1 MMIGSRTLWSSW
13 QTSCSLTWH
22 HYYFLSRKRILQ
34 LHQYGFPNLIT
45 STWQT
50 LWPPCQ
56 RPQGLI
62 TTCPIRS
69 SHSSDSYVH
78 SSHYPFLWNAQI
90 QIQTLQDALQVKF
103 HFFGQIE
110 VWYLLFALNFNRS
123 NLTIYFF
130 SSNWSLLFALNFNR
144 FNLTKFFVKL
154 KFDFCFEF

>member
-1 MMIGSRTLWSSW
+1 MKSNRLTKKPFESTSIPRIFSRQFQFEFLF
-13 QTSCSLTWH
+13 
-22 HYYFLSRKRILQ
+22 YFFYFLSRKRILQ

-110 VWYLLFALNFNRS
+110 VWYLLWI
-123 NLTIYFF
+123 LTVSIWQF
-130 SSNWSLLFALNFNR
+130 
-144 FNLTKFFVKL
+144 FFVKL

>member
-1 MMIGSRTLWSSW
+1 MKSNRLTKKPFESTSISRFFSRQFQFEFLFYFFYFS
-13 QTSCSLTWH
+13 QKNFL
-22 HYYFLSRKRILQ
+22 YYFLSRKRILQ

-103 HFFGQIE
+103 HFFF
-110 VWYLLFALNFNRS
+110 W
-123 NLTIYFF
+123 
-130 SSNWSLLFALNFNR
+130 SNWSLIFALKVWI
-144 FNLTKFFVKL
+144 LTVSIWQFFFVKL

>member
-1 MMIGSRTLWSSW
+1 MWVWVKNRKIEGHLRNHPNPLQFHEFFSRQFQFEFLF
-13 QTSCSLTWH
+13 
-22 HYYFLSRKRILQ
+22 YFFYFFLSRKRILQ

-103 HFFGQIE
+103 HFFFGQIE
-110 VWYLLFALNFNRS
+110 VWYLL
-123 NLTIYFF
+123 
-130 SSNWSLLFALNFNR
+130 W
-144 FNLTKFFVKL
+144 K
-154 KFDFCFEF
+154 FEF